1 MIDNDNKRLFAA
13 IKRGALAYIER
24 QTAIRMSAPYATQK
38 RLTAE
43 LESIQEYWTPD
54 AIEAAHLLGEFN
66 LLRRTIKSQK
76 YPMDAYQTK
85 RLSYL
90 HVQYIESFAFIDIA
104 DIGEKSSTE
113 IALVS

>member
-13 IKRGALAYIER
+13 IKRGAFVYIER

-43 LESIQEYWTPD
+43 LESTQEYWTPD
-54 AIEAAHLLGEFN
+54 AIEAAHLLGE
-66 LLRRTIKSQK
+66 LSMLRRTIKSQK
-76 YPMDAYQTK
+76 YPMDTYQAK

-90 HVQYIESFAFIDIA
+90 HVQYTEAYAFIDIE
-104 DIGEKSSTE
+104 DIGEKSSAE